1 MKRNA
6 VVVVGILLIMSLVTS
21 FSFFGCKTTETT
33 QAAETTAAE
42 ETTELEWVNTTLYP
56 SLKVPVVPDKKIYY
70 VESFLG
76 DVAHRMMVSGA
87 ESVFKDMQVQF
98 EVLNPENDLQ
108 RQVKMIDDIIAKG
121 DADALIL
128 SAIDSEGIS
137 SSVEKCNEAGIPVF
151 IIDRWSTGGQ
161 VEFGVGGDWYTH
173 GTTATNNLVELLK
186 EKYDGEAKGTV
197 IAMII
202 GMEINALRDRAA
214 ALRDVMKQY
223 PDIKII
229 EKQGDFDANKDA
241 KILQDAL
248 TANPETDAVWNIA
261 DVFGQSFVPALEEMG
276 RLYKAGDPNHL
287 IIQSM
292 DGTDW
297 ALQAIRDGYFDATVS
312 SFVVEWGFMAAWAAG
327 QKLGDMADF
336 SGELNVEG
344 AAWSGKYFDMGN
356 GTFLGLTS
364 ILVTKDNVDD
374 KSLWGNRVS
383 EFLE

>member
-1 MKRNA
+1 
-6 VVVVGILLIMSLVTS
+6 
-21 FSFFGCKTTETT
+21 
-33 QAAETTAAE
+33 
-42 ETTELEWVNTTLYP
+42 
-56 SLKVPVVPDKKIYY
+56 
-70 VESFLG
+70 
-76 DVAHRMMVSGA
+76 
-87 ESVFKDMQVQF
+87 
-98 EVLNPENDLQ
+98 
-108 RQVKMIDDIIAKG
+108 MIDDIIAKG
-121 DADALIL
+121 DASALIL

-186 EKYDGEAKGTV
+186 AKYNGEAKGTV

-223 PDIKII
+223 PDIKVI

-261 DVFGQSFVPALEEMG
+261 DVFGQSFVPALEEIG
-276 RLYKAGDPNHL
+276 KLGKAGDANHL

-297 ALQAIRDGYFDATVS
+297 ALQAIRDGYFDSTVS

-327 QKLGDMADF
+327 QSLGGKADF
-336 SGELNVEG
+336 SGDLKVEG

-364 ILVTKDNVDD
+364 NLVTKDNVDD